1 MCSYLP
7 LHGQYNRSIAV
18 LKLLV
23 FSDLLITDKSESC
36 RSIKRTAREIIPGR
50 SAVGTVQTWH
60 PGRDSGLEKGNM
72 ALNVQI
78 SAVLAVEWE
87 LCAFD
92 ESPNFQ
98 TLTLVHN

>member
-36 RSIKRTAREIIPGR
+36 RSIKRTAREIILGR

-60 PGRDSGLEKGNM
+60 PGRDSGLEKGNI
-72 ALNVQI
+72 ALNVHI
-78 SAVLAVEWE
+78 CRSGGGMGTV
-87 LCAFD
+87 AFD